1 MPCSAVS
8 SFAMSSRCSWTSC
21 RILKNNSVRR
31 ESDIARHAGNAALAT
46 WTARVDLLDR
56 GEVDLGRLLPF
67 AGL

>member
-8 SFAMSSRCSWTSC
+8 SFAMSSRCTWTSS

-31 ESDIARHAGNAALAT
+31 DSDIARHAGNAALAA
-46 WTARVDLLDR
+46 WTAWSISST
-56 GEVDLGRLLPF
+56 EAKSTSAACLPF